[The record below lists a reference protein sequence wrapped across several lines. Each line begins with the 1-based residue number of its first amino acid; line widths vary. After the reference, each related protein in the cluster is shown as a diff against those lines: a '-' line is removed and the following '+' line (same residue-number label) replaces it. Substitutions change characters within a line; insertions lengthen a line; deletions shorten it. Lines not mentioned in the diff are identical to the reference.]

1 MTKPFLLNEDQ
12 RDCLQELSNIAMG
25 QAASLLARLLNVFVE
40 LPIPRVNIIEIT
52 DLHMALQALDGG
64 ERSSAVC
71 QGFAGSGVT
80 GEAMLIFND
89 SSFDDVAGLM
99 DYQGQQSEDIEIEL
113 LMDVANILIGA
124 FIKKFSEQADLNFS
138 QGHPTVLGQHQ
149 PIRDLLRPTAHSWHK
164 TLSIEISY
172 NIENHNIHCDLLV
185 LFTEESLPVL
195 QKKIEYLLD

>member
-1 MTKPFLLNEDQ
+1 MTEQLLLNEEQ
-12 RDCLQELSNIAMG
+12 RDCLQELSNVAMG

-40 LPIPRVNIIEIT
+40 LPIPKVNVIEIT
-52 DLHMALQALDGG
+52 DLHMALQALDGE

-71 QGFAGSGVT
+71 QGFAGNGVT

-89 SSFDDVAGLM
+89 SSFEDIAALM
-99 DYQGQQSEDIEIEL
+99 VYTGQQSEDIEIEL

-124 FIKKFSEQADLNFS
+124 FIRKFSEQVDLNFS

-149 PIRDLLRPTAHSWHK
+149 PIRDLLKPTNHSWHK

-172 NIENHNIHCDLLV
+172 NIENHNVHCDLLV

-195 QKKIEYLLD
+195 WKKIQYLLD